1 MKTTK
6 SKVKGTSEKQPPG
19 HVRTSTARPEAAAP
33 KAEMSKEDLA
43 AALSRCEDWKMIR
56 RKKGLGA

>member
-6 SKVKGTSEKQPPG
+6 SKPKQASEKQTPDHG
-19 HVRTSTARPEAAAP
+19 RTSTARPEAAASKVKMP
-33 KAEMSKEDLA
+33 AEELA
-43 AALSRCEDWKMIR
+43 AALSRYEDWKMIR